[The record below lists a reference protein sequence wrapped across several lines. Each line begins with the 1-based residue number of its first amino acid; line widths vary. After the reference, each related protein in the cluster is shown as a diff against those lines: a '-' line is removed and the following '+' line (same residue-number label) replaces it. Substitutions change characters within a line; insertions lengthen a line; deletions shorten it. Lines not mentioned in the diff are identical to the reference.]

1 MTYTISNNKQVN
13 QKIQADLDYITG
25 RVATLLGDNLDS
37 ILLCGG
43 FGRGEGSVVVEKD
56 LVHIVNDYD
65 FTIVLNSKNRLHYLK
80 LYKKIH
86 GPLEAL
92 AKELAQELE
101 IKQVDLSPKPLSYF
115 SEKQKLK
122 IENYEVKM
130 GHVLLYGKNNPVRM
144 MPEWKFEDIPLFEG
158 TWLFRNRGAG
168 LLIAGLYFIN
178 SNKIPKE
185 KQENFV
191 VECTK
196 AKLAMGDSVLLLNKR
211 YHYLYNKR
219 FNRLKTV
226 DISKVPGG
234 ETLKKMYKNGIDQ
247 KLSPDFEHYFKQDLI
262 GSWFKL
268 TKEYSRFFHYY
279 EQRRLGHEFDTW
291 LEYEKLSKPENRI
304 EPKTFIK
311 KIITSDFTRPNFTD
325 AFLKSRNSFTIS
337 LVPLVLFSFQKDRF
351 DIEMMKRAADLL
363 GLTLTG
369 QNKSDWIM
377 LAKAVLNEIHPGG
390 EAGRV
395 INDKIY

>member
-1 MTYTISNNKQVN
+1 MTYTISNDKQVN
-13 QKIQADLDYITG
+13 QKIQSDLDYISD
-25 RVATLLGDNLDS
+25 RVGTLLGNDLDS

-43 FGRGEGSVVVEKD
+43 FGRGEGSVVVEGSNI
-56 LVHIVNDYD
+56 HIVNDYD
-65 FTIVLNSKNRLHYLK
+65 FTIVLDSKNRFHYLK

-92 AKELAQELE
+92 SRELAEKLD

-115 SEKQKLK
+115 SGKQTLK

-130 GHVLLYGKNNPVRM
+130 GHVLLHGKNNPTRM
-144 MPEWKFEDIPLFEG
+144 MPDWKASDIPLFEG

-168 LLIAGLYFIN
+168 LLIAALYFIN
-178 SNKIPKE
+178 SGRIPKE

-196 AKLAMGDSVLLLNKR
+196 AKLAMGDSVLLLNSR
-211 YHYLYNKR
+211 YHHLYNKR
-219 FNRLKTV
+219 LDCFLLS

-234 ETLKKMYKNGIDQ
+234 EKIKRMYKRAVNQ
-247 KLSPDFEHYFKQDLI
+247 KLSPDFEGYFKKDLVEL
-262 GSWFKL
+262 WFEVI
-268 TKEYSRFFHYY
+268 KEYNRFFHYF
-279 EQRRLGHEFDTW
+279 EQKRLGREFDTW
-291 LEYEKLSKPENRI
+291 LEYEKLPKPENRI

-311 KIITSDFTRPNFTD
+311 KMLTSGFTLQNFTT
-325 AFLKSRNSFTIS
+325 AWSKSRNAFTIS
-337 LVPLVLFSFQKDRF
+337 LVPLVLFSFQKNKF
-351 DIEMMKRAADLL
+351 NIEMMKRAADLL
-363 GLTLTG
+363 GISLTG
-369 QNKSDWIM
+369 HDKADWIL

-395 INDKIY
+395 IESKT